1 MLIHVTTSLQAGV
14 VRPPPYVAYLLPA
27 PIAGRISS
35 VRLNETP
42 SGGKF
47 VVAFAFEISDR
58 AKIMGC
64 RAVLFGAWKRS
75 Q

>member
-1 MLIHVTTSLQAGV
+1 MTTSLQAGV
-14 VRPPPYVAYLLPA
+14 VRPPPYVAYLLPG
-27 PIAGRISS
+27 PVAGLISS
-35 VRLNETP
+35 SRLNETP

-47 VVAFAFEISDR
+47 VVAFASEISFR
-58 AKIMGC
+58 AEIMGC